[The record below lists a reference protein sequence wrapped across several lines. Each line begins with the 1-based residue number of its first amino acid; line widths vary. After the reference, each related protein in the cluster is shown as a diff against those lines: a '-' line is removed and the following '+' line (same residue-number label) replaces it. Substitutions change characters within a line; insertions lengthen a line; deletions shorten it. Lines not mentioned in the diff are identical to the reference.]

1 MEDISILV
9 GGKAGDGIRIAA
21 TMVARLFSRYGYR
34 SFVYDDYPSLI
45 RGGHNFSLVRVSKEK
60 IEANNVGID
69 LMVALDKQTVE
80 KHTPRLNEGGVI
92 LFDSS
97 KKGIEAEEIEE
108 GIGVPFKDIVK
119 EMEGISIMRN
129 SAALGAIA
137 KVVGIEWEVVE
148 EVFRKF
154 LPKKTELN
162 LKIARKAY
170 DTASTS
176 NIRAEDLKQ
185 EMLPIISGNEA
196 IGLGAVKA
204 GMDAYYA
211 YPMTPSTG
219 ILHFLA
225 ANRDRFD
232 ILVVHPE
239 NEIAVMLMALGSA
252 YSGAKTMVGTAGGG
266 FALMVEGLSLS
277 AQSEIPITLVVCQ
290 RAAPST
296 GVPTYTMQSDLH
308 FVLSAGHGEFPRFV
322 VAPGDPEQAYYY
334 TGVAMNV
341 TWKCQVAS
349 IVLSDKNLSEGNY
362 SFDPPKYSVE
372 EKEPVLWDGK
382 GDYQRYKDSENGV
395 SPLAFPG
402 NDSAIIKVTS
412 YEHDQ
417 YGITTEESEKV
428 AFMQQK
434 RLKKREAIKKEI
446 ENIEAVK
453 TYGEDSDTVLV
464 TWGSTK
470 GACVE
475 AASALGLKVV
485 QPIIMEPFP
494 DLSDH
499 IKDAKRIV
507 TVEVNATGQLARLL
521 GNNGIKVD
529 HRVLK
534 YDARPFFTDELTE
547 RLRKEVLQ

>member
-1 MEDISILV
+1 MDDISVLI

-21 TMVARLFSRYGYR
+21 SMVSRLFNRYGYR
-34 SFVYDDYPSLI
+34 SFAYDDYPSLI
-45 RGGHNFSLVRVSKEK
+45 RGGHNFSLIRVSREK
-60 IEANNVGID
+60 VEANNLGID
-69 LMVALDKQTVE
+69 LIVALDKQTVE
-80 KHTPRLNEGGVI
+80 KHVSKLNEGGVV

-97 KKGIEAEEIEE
+97 RGKIETE
-108 GIGVPFKDIVK
+108 GVGVPFKDIVK
-119 EMEGISIMRN
+119 EMEGIPIMRN

-154 LPKKTELN
+154 IPKKTDLN
-162 LKIARKAY
+162 LKIAREAY
-170 DTASTS
+170 DTASSS
-176 NIRAEDLKQ
+176 NIKAENQNQ
-185 EMLPIISGNEA
+185 EMLPLISGNAA
-196 IGLGAVKA
+196 IGLGAAKA

-219 ILHFLA
+219 IMHFLA
-225 ANRDRFD
+225 ANRDRFN

-266 FALMVEGLSLS
+266 FSLMVEGLSLS
-277 AQSEIPITLVVCQ
+277 AQSETPITVVVCQ

-308 FVLSAGHGEFPRFV
+308 FVLNAGHGEFPRLL
-322 VAPGDPEQAYYY
+322 VAPGDAEEAYYY
-334 TGVAMNV
+334 TGVAMNIA
-341 TWKCQVAS
+341 WKCQVPS

-362 SFDPPKYSVE
+362 SFDLSMYSVDE
-372 EKEPVLWDGK
+372 VQPVLWDGK
-382 GDYQRYKDSENGV
+382 GDYLRYKDSENGV

-402 NDSAIIKVTS
+402 NESATVKVTS

-417 YGITTEESEKV
+417 YGITTEESEEV

-434 RLKKREAIKKEI
+434 RLKKREAIKNEI
-446 ENIEAVK
+446 EDVEGVK
-453 TYGEDSDTVLV
+453 TYGEDSDTVLL

-475 AASALGLKVV
+475 AAETLGLKVV

-494 DLSDH
+494 DLSDY
-499 IKDAKRIV
+499 IGDAKRIV
-507 TVEVNATGQLARLL
+507 AVEVNATGQLAKLL
-521 GNNGIKVD
+521 ENNGIKVD
-529 HRVLK
+529 QKVLK
-534 YDARPFFTDELTE
+534 YDARPFFTDELIE

>member
-21 TMVARLFSRYGYR
+21 IMVARLFSRYGYR
-34 SFVYDDYPSLI
+34 GFVYDDYPSLI
-45 RGGHNFSLVRVSKEK
+45 RGGHNFSLIRVSRQKVQ
-60 IEANNVGID
+60 ANNVGVD
-69 LMVALDKQTVE
+69 LIVALDKQTVE
-80 KHTPRLNEGGVI
+80 KHASELNDGGVI

-97 KKGIEAEEIEE
+97 KGEIETE
-108 GIGVPFKDIVK
+108 GVGVPFKEIVK
-119 EMEGISIMRN
+119 EMEGMSIMRN

-137 KVVGIEWEVVE
+137 KVTEIDWKIVE
-148 EVFRKF
+148 EVFYKF
-154 LPKKTELN
+154 FPKKIDLN

-170 DTASTS
+170 DMAIAG
-176 NIRAEDLKQ
+176 NLKVENLNQ
-185 EMLPIISGNEA
+185 EMMPVISGNEA

-204 GMDAYYA
+204 GMAVYYA

-225 ANRDRFD
+225 ANRDRFN

-239 NEIAVMLMALGSA
+239 NEIAVILMALGSA

-277 AQSEIPITLVVCQ
+277 AQSEIPITIVVGQ

-296 GVPTYTMQSDLH
+296 GVPTYSLQSDLH
-308 FVLSAGHGEFPRFV
+308 FVLNAGHGEFPRFL
-322 VAPGDPEQAYYY
+322 VAPGDAEEAYYY

-341 TWKCQVAS
+341 AWRCQVPS

-362 SFDPPKYSVE
+362 SFDSSMYTVE
-372 EKEPVLWDGK
+372 EAQPILWDGK
-382 GDYQRYKDSENGV
+382 GDYLRYKDSENGV

-402 NDSAIIKVTS
+402 NESATVKVTS

-417 YGITTEESEKV
+417 YGITSEESEKV

-434 RLKKREAIKKEI
+434 RLQKTKAVKKEI

-453 TYGEDSDTVLV
+453 AYGKDSDTVIF

-475 AASALGLKVV
+475 AADALGLKVL
-485 QPIIMEPFP
+485 QPVIMEPFP
-494 DLSDH
+494 DLSSY
-499 IKDAKRIV
+499 IKDAGRIV
-507 TVEVNATGQLARLL
+507 TVETNATGQLARLL
-521 GNNGIKVD
+521 ENNGIRVD
-529 HRVLK
+529 HKVLK
-534 YDARPFFTDELTE
+534 YNARPFFTDELIE
-547 RLRKEVLQ
+547 RLRKEVL

>member
-1 MEDISILV
+1 MDDISILI

-21 TMVARLFSRYGYR
+21 TMVARLFNRYGYR
-34 SFVYDDYPSLI
+34 SFAYDDYPSLI
-45 RGGHNFSLVRVSKEK
+45 RGGHNFSLVRVSREK
-60 IEANNVGID
+60 IEANNIGID
-69 LMVALDKQTVE
+69 LIVALDKQTVE
-80 KHTPRLNEGGVI
+80 KHISNLNEGGVI

-97 KKGIEAEEIEE
+97 KKIETE
-108 GIGVPFKDIVK
+108 GIGVPLKEIVE

-137 KVVGIEWEVVE
+137 KVVGIDWEVVE

-170 DTASTS
+170 DTASS
-176 NIRAEDLKQ
+176 SKVEVENLEQ
-185 EMLPIISGNEA
+185 EMMPIISANEA
-196 IGLGAVKA
+196 IGLGAIEA
-204 GMDAYYA
+204 GMDSYYA

-219 ILHFLA
+219 ILHFMA
-225 ANRDRFD
+225 ANRDRFNT
-232 ILVVHPE
+232 LVVHPE
-239 NEIAVMLMALGSA
+239 NEIAVILMALGSA
-252 YSGAKTMVGTAGGG
+252 YTGAKTMVGTAGGG
-266 FALMVEGLSLS
+266 FSLMVEGFSLS
-277 AQSEIPITLVVCQ
+277 AQSETPITVIVCQ
-290 RAAPST
+290 RPAPST

-308 FVLSAGHGEFPRFV
+308 FVLNAGHGEFPRFV
-322 VAPGDPEQAYYY
+322 VAPGDAEEAYYY

-341 TWKCQVAS
+341 AWKCQMAS

-362 SFDPPKYSVE
+362 SFDSSMYRVE
-372 EKEPVLWDGK
+372 EEEPILWDGK
-382 GDYQRYKDSENGV
+382 GDYMRYKDSKNGV
-395 SPLAFPG
+395 SPMAFPG
-402 NDSAIIKVTS
+402 DDSAIIKVTS

-434 RLKKREAIKKEI
+434 RLRKKEAIKKQI
-446 ENIEAVK
+446 ENVESVK
-453 TYGEDSDTVLV
+453 TYGEDSGSDTVLI

-475 AASALGLKVV
+475 AANTLGLKVV

-494 DLSDH
+494 DLSGY

-521 GNNGIKVD
+521 TNNGITVD
-529 HRVLK
+529 QKVLK
-534 YDARPFFTDELTE
+534 YDARPFFTDELIE
-547 RLRKEVLQ
+547 RLRKEVIQ

>member
-21 TMVARLFSRYGYR
+21 IMVARLFSRYGYR
-34 SFVYDDYPSLI
+34 GFVYDDYPSLI
-45 RGGHNFSLVRVSKEK
+45 RGGHNFSLIRVSRQKVQANK
-60 IEANNVGID
+60 IGVD
-69 LMVALDKQTVE
+69 LIVALDKQTVE
-80 KHTPRLNEGGVI
+80 KHASELNDGGVI

-97 KKGIEAEEIEE
+97 KGEIETE
-108 GIGVPFKDIVK
+108 GVGVPFIEIVK
-119 EMEGISIMRN
+119 EMEGMSIMRN

-137 KVVGIEWEVVE
+137 KVAEIDWKIVE
-148 EVFRKF
+148 EVFYKF
-154 LPKKTELN
+154 LPKKIDLN

-170 DTASTS
+170 DMAIAG
-176 NIRAEDLKQ
+176 NLKVENLNQ
-185 EMLPIISGNEA
+185 EMMPVISGNEA

-204 GMDAYYA
+204 GMAVYYA

-225 ANRDRFD
+225 ANRDRFN

-266 FALMVEGLSLS
+266 FGLMVEGLSLS
-277 AQSEIPITLVVCQ
+277 AQSEIPITIVVGQ

-296 GVPTYTMQSDLH
+296 GVPTYSLQSDLH
-308 FVLSAGHGEFPRFV
+308 FVLNAGHGEFPRFL
-322 VAPGDPEQAYYY
+322 VAPGDAEEAYYY
-334 TGVAMNV
+334 SGVAMNV
-341 TWKCQVAS
+341 AWRCQVPS
-349 IVLSDKNLSEGNY
+349 IVLSDKNLSEGSY
-362 SFDPPKYSVE
+362 SFDSSRYTVE
-372 EKEPVLWDGK
+372 EAQPILWDGQ
-382 GDYQRYKDSENGV
+382 GDYLRYKDSENGV

-402 NDSAIIKVTS
+402 NESATIKVTS

-434 RLKKREAIKKEI
+434 RMQKTKAVKKEI

-453 TYGEDSDTVLV
+453 AYGKDSDTVIF

-475 AASALGLKVV
+475 AADALGLKVL

-494 DLSDH
+494 DLSSY
-499 IKDAKRIV
+499 IKDAGRIV
-507 TVEVNATGQLARLL
+507 TVETNATGQLARLL
-521 GNNGIKVD
+521 ENNGIRVD
-529 HRVLK
+529 HKVLK
-534 YDARPFFTDELTE
+534 YNARPFFTDELIQ
-547 RLRKEVLQ
+547 RLRKEVL

>member
-21 TMVARLFSRYGYR
+21 IMVARLFSRYGYR
-34 SFVYDDYPSLI
+34 GFVYDDYPSLI
-45 RGGHNFSLVRVSKEK
+45 RGGHNFSLIRVSRKK
-60 IEANNVGID
+60 VQANNVGVD
-69 LMVALDKQTVE
+69 LIVALDQQTIE
-80 KHTPRLNEGGVI
+80 KHASELNAGGVI

-97 KKGIEAEEIEE
+97 KGEIETE
-108 GIGVPFKDIVK
+108 GVGVPFQEIVK
-119 EMEGISIMRN
+119 EMEGMSIMRN

-137 KVVGIEWEVVE
+137 KVAEIDWKVAE
-148 EVFRKF
+148 EVFYKF
-154 LPKKTELN
+154 LPKKTDLN

-170 DTASTS
+170 DMASAG
-176 NIRAEDLKQ
+176 NLKVENLNQ
-185 EMLPIISGNEA
+185 EMTPIISGNEA

-204 GMDAYYA
+204 GMAVYYA

-225 ANRDRFD
+225 ANRDRFN

-266 FALMVEGLSLS
+266 FGLMVEGLSLS
-277 AQSEIPITLVVCQ
+277 AQSEIPITIVVSQ

-296 GVPTYTMQSDLH
+296 GVPTYSLQSDLY
-308 FVLSAGHGEFPRFV
+308 FVLNAGHGEFPRFL
-322 VAPGDPEQAYYY
+322 VAPGDAEEAYYY

-341 TWKCQVAS
+341 AWKCQVAS

-362 SFDPPKYSVE
+362 SFDSSRYTVE
-372 EKEPVLWDGK
+372 EAQPILWDGK
-382 GDYQRYKDSENGV
+382 GDYLRYKDSENGV

-402 NDSAIIKVTS
+402 NESATIKVTS

-434 RLKKREAIKKEI
+434 RLQKTEAVKKEI

-453 TYGEDSDTVLV
+453 SYGKDSDTVIF

-475 AASALGLKVV
+475 AADALGLKVL

-494 DLSDH
+494 DLSGF
-499 IKDAKRIV
+499 IKDARRIV
-507 TVEVNATGQLARLL
+507 TVETNATGQLARLL
-521 GNNGIKVD
+521 ENNGIRVNQK
-529 HRVLK
+529 VLK
-534 YDARPFFTDELTE
+534 YNARPFFTDELIE
-547 RLRKEVLQ
+547 RLRKEVL

>member
-1 MEDISILV
+1 MDDISVLV

-60 IEANNVGID
+60 IKANNLGID
-69 LMVALDKQTVE
+69 LIVALDKQTVE
-80 KHTPRLNEGGVI
+80 KHVPKLNEGGVV
-92 LFDSS
+92 LFDST
-97 KKGIEAEEIEE
+97 KGKIEAE
-108 GIGVPFKDIVK
+108 GIGVPFKDIVE
-119 EMEGISIMRN
+119 EMEGIPIMRN

-137 KVVGIEWEVVE
+137 RVVGIDWEVVE
-148 EVFRKF
+148 EVFHKF
-154 LPKKTELN
+154 IPKKTELN

-170 DTASTS
+170 DKASSS
-176 NIRAEDLKQ
+176 NLKAEHLNQ
-185 EMLPIISGNEA
+185 EMLPVIAGNEA

-225 ANRDRFD
+225 ANRDRFN

-252 YSGAKTMVGTAGGG
+252 YTGAKTMVGTAGGG

-277 AQSEIPITLVVCQ
+277 AQSETPITAVVCQ

-308 FVLSAGHGEFPRFV
+308 FVLNAGHGEFPRFL
-322 VAPGDPEQAYYY
+322 VAPGDAEEAYYY
-334 TGVAMNV
+334 TGVAMNIA
-341 TWKCQVAS
+341 WKCQVAS

-362 SFDPPKYSVE
+362 SFNSTAYSVE
-372 EKEPVLWDGK
+372 EVDPILWDGE
-382 GDYQRYKDSENGV
+382 GDYMRYKDSEDGV

-402 NDSAIIKVTS
+402 NDSAIVKATS

-434 RLKKREAIKKEI
+434 RLKKRKAVKKEI
-446 ENIEAVK
+446 ENVEAVK

-475 AASALGLKVV
+475 AANAVGLKVV

-494 DLSDH
+494 DLSDYLG
-499 IKDAKRIV
+499 DAKRII

-529 HRVLK
+529 QKVLK
-534 YDARPFFTDELTE
+534 YDARPFFTDELIE
-547 RLRKEVLQ
+547 RLKKEVLQ

>member
-1 MEDISILV
+1 MDDISVLV
-9 GGKAGDGIRIAA
+9 GGQAGDGIRIAA
-21 TMVARLFSRYGYR
+21 TMVARLFSRHGYR

-60 IEANNVGID
+60 IEANNIVID
-69 LMVALDKQTVE
+69 LIVALDKQTVE
-80 KHTPRLNEGGVI
+80 KHTSKLNDGGMI

-97 KKGIEAEEIEE
+97 KKGIEAE
-108 GIGVPFKDIVK
+108 GIGVPFKEIVK

-137 KVVGIEWEVVE
+137 KVVGIDWKIVE
-148 EVFRKF
+148 EVFQKF

-170 DTASTS
+170 DTASSS
-176 NIRAEDLKQ
+176 NIKVENLNQ
-185 EMLPIISGNEA
+185 EMMPIISGNEA
-196 IGLGAVKA
+196 IGLGAINA

-219 ILHFLA
+219 ILHFMA
-225 ANRDRFD
+225 ANKDRFNT
-232 ILVVHPE
+232 LVVHPE

-252 YSGAKTMVGTAGGG
+252 YTGSKTMVGTAGGG

-277 AQSEIPITLVVCQ
+277 AQSETPITVVVCQ

-308 FVLSAGHGEFPRFV
+308 FVLNAGHGEFPRFV
-322 VAPGDPEQAYYY
+322 VAPGDAEEAYYY
-334 TGVAMNV
+334 TGVAMNIA
-341 TWKCQVAS
+341 WKCQIAS

-362 SFDPPKYSVE
+362 SFDLSMYRVE
-372 EKEPVLWDGK
+372 EAEPVLWDGK
-382 GDYQRYKDSENGV
+382 GEYLRYKDSEHGV

-402 NDSAIIKVTS
+402 NDSATVKVTS

-434 RLKKREAIKKEI
+434 RLKKKEAIKKEI
-446 ENIEAVK
+446 ENVEAVK
-453 TYGEDSDTVLV
+453 TYGDPQSDTVLL

-470 GACVE
+470 GACIE
-475 AASALGLKVV
+475 AARTLGIKVV

-494 DLSDH
+494 DLSHH
-499 IKDAKRIV
+499 ITDAKKIV

-521 GNNGIKVD
+521 ENNGITVD
-529 HRVLK
+529 QKVLK
-534 YDARPFFTDELTE
+534 YDARPFFTDELIE